1 MKPPFPYYGGKTRV
15 AEEIASIL
23 PAHRHYVEPFF
34 GAGSVLLAKPPI
46 VMETVNCGRCGRR
59 VGIYLNEV
67 SGRYVAHVIP
77 FALHRAVLT
86 QESAE
91 RGSDDA

>member
-46 VMETVNCGRCGRR
+46 MM
-59 VGIYLNEV
+59 
-67 SGRYVAHVIP
+67 
-77 FALHRAVLT
+77 RA
-86 QESAE
+86 
-91 RGSDDA
+91 SDRS